1 MSRGR
6 SALLL
11 AVGALSLVL
20 ATVLATLATT
30 GGATGAESTDDAAG
44 RHTSSTEQS
53 TPAPGSEQREL
64 TADEAAEGFLSDY
77 VDADGRVVRRDQG
90 GDTVSEGQA
99 YALLVAVGIG
109 DRDTFAEVWSWTE
122 GNLQRPDGL
131 LSWRWADGA
140 VVDASSA
147 SDADLD
153 TARAL
158 VLAGTAF
165 ADPQLSA
172 DGIALG
178 QAVLDL
184 ETVRTGAGRILVAG
198 NWATE
203 EPFAYNPSYVSPAA
217 SGLLAQASGDPRWAE
232 LDEGSRVVTAALL
245 AESELPPDW
254 AQVRA
259 DGTVEAMPGA
269 QGRGNDGVRYSYDA
283 TRTPVRLAESC
294 ASADRA
300 LAAQLV
306 DVLDRS
312 GADTAALDLGGAA
325 LTGDESAVAAVG
337 QAAAVAAE
345 GDLDRARAELVD
357 ADHLQQQT
365 PTYYG
370 AAWNALGRLLLT
382 DDALGGCPPVGD
394 GS

>member
-64 TADEAAEGFLSDY
+64 TADEAAEGFLSEY

-109 DRDTFAEVWSWTE
+109 DRDTFTEVWSWTE
-122 GNLQRPDGL
+122 DNLQRPDGL

-259 DGTVEAMPGA
+259 DGTVDAMPGA

-325 LTGDESAVAAVG
+325 LTGDESVVAAVG

>member
-122 GNLQRPDGL
+122 DNLQRPDGL